1 MQLKKNQ
8 GFTLIEVLV
17 AVLIFAIG
25 MLGLAGLQL
34 RAHQSSSFAHGRTV
48 ATLSAS
54 SLVERMRANLNGV
67 NAGDYAFDSNDV
79 PDAVPACNQLAGCGT
94 DALQAQNDLREWLFE
109 LNNSLPI
116 LNAAGGQIVGSADI
130 QVCQDGTP
138 ETQSGTAIAC
148 DGDATQW
155 TIYIDWTDNRKEGAA
170 INNRYTLTF
179 EP

>member
-1 MQLKKNQ
+1 MQIKNNR
-8 GFTLIEVLV
+8 GFTLLEVLV

-48 ATLSAS
+48 ATLASS

-67 NAGDYAFDSNDV
+67 NAGNYAFDSDNV
-79 PDAVPACNQLAGCGT
+79 PNAVPACNELAGCGT
-94 DALQAQNDLREWLFE
+94 AGQQAQNDLREWLFE

-116 LNAAGGQIVGSADI
+116 LNGASLADGADV
-130 QVCQDGTP
+130 QVCQDSTP
-138 ETQSGTAIAC
+138 ETQSGTAINC
-148 DGDATQW
+148 DGDPVQW
-155 TIYIDWTDNRKEGAA
+155 TIYIDWTDNRNANA

-179 EP
+179 AP